1 MEWADTA
8 LVIGRRRHGETS
20 IILEAMTRAHGRH
33 LGIVRGGHSRSL
45 QPVLQPGNT
54 IAVVWRARLEEHL
67 GAFAVELLESRAAR
81 LMETPF
87 ALHGLNHLSGMLHL
101 LPERDPHTDLFEM
114 AEALAGHLDDRAL
127 SPDLLVR
134 FELALLAEFGVG
146 LDLERC
152 ALSGATDDLVYVSPK
167 SGRAVSREA
176 GAPWR
181 ERLLPLPAFLFAA
194 AGSRR
199 LTREDIDDAFALTG
213 HFLERE
219 LFTPRGQLLP
229 VARERLLLLLRDDP
243 SAP

>member
-20 IILEAMTRAHGRH
+20 VIVEAMTRAHGRH

-87 ALHGLNHLSGMLHL
+87 ALHGLNHLSGMLHM

-114 AEALAGHLDDRAL
+114 AETLAGHLDDRTLA
-127 SPDLLVR
+127 PDLLVR

-146 LDLERC
+146 LDLDRC
-152 ALSGATDDLVYVSPK
+152 ALSGVTDDLAYVSPK

-194 AGSRR
+194 AGCRR
-199 LTREDIDDAFALTG
+199 LTRQEIDDAFALTG
-213 HFLERE
+213 HFLDRE
-219 LFTPRGQLLP
+219 LFAPRGQLLP
-229 VARERLLLLLRDDP
+229 VARERLLVLLRDDASTP
-243 SAP
+243 